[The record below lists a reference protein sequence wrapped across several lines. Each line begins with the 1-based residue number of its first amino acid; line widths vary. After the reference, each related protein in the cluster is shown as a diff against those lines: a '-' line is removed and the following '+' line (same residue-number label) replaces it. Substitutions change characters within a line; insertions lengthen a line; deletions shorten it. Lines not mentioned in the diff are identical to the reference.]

1 MGLVEIMKKQLLAGL
16 ITLAVGY
23 GYSAHAENYTAQ
35 IQNATPNVI
44 LILAEDMNPRLGAY
58 GDPNAVTPNID
69 ALAKESVLFT
79 NAFTMAGVS
88 APSRAGLITGMPQ
101 HATGL
106 QHMRT
111 ATYSHPYQA
120 VPPSWVKGYPELLR
134 RAGYFTYVDTKTDY
148 QFSKGPGDIGPFT
161 LWDAH
166 GSYGNIDDLRVPAAW
181 QNFDLKG
188 KPFFLNLNPQITH
201 ESGIFTR
208 ENAPEAF
215 KAFPALWDKLRSFYT
230 LPDIDPAKL
239 AVDPYWK
246 DTPEVRQELALFYKN
261 ISVMDQQV
269 GNIVRS
275 LKDDGLWDNT
285 VVIFAADNGDGLPRH
300 KREGY
305 DSGTHVPLIVHVPA
319 KFKPVSWKPNGQK
332 DERLVSF
339 EDLAP
344 TILGFTGTSIP
355 SYMKGINLAS
365 DNPVQRRYVF
375 SSRGRMDDIYLRSYY
390 VRDTRYQYVQN
401 FDTTPNGSDIAFR
414 NALVTTR
421 TLNDG
426 HKKGTLTLVQDEWFT
441 AKPVEELYD
450 LRADPWQLHNI
461 ADQKNAQPKL
471 AEFREKLEQWRN
483 QTNDT
488 GIIPEAQMVKDMQ
501 NSEGK
506 THVTLPPVSEIN
518 PVTGKLYIASRTEG
532 ASVGYRI
539 DNQPWQLYTGALT
552 LPPDVKTLEA
562 KAVRYGW
569 EESESVVIS
578 INQKGKLAQ

>member
-1 MGLVEIMKKQLLAGL
+1 MTKKQLLAGM
-16 ITLAVGY
+16 ISLALSY
-23 GYSAHAENYTAQ
+23 GNAAQAASYTAQ
-35 IQNATPNVI
+35 IQSETPNVI

-101 HATGL
+101 HASGL

-148 QFSKGPGDIGPFT
+148 QFSKGPGDIGPFS

-181 QNFDLKG
+181 QNVDLQG

-201 ESGIFTR
+201 ESGIFTE
-208 ENAPEAF
+208 ENAPDAF
-215 KAFPALWDKLRSFYT
+215 KAFPAMWDKLRAFYT
-230 LPDIDPAKL
+230 LPDIAPAKL
-239 AVDPYWK
+239 DVDPYWK
-246 DTPEVRQELALFYKN
+246 DTPEVRKELALFYKN

-269 GNIVRS
+269 GNIIKR
-275 LKDDGLWDNT
+275 LKDDGLWNNT
-285 VVIFAADNGDGLPRH
+285 IVIFSADNGDGLPRH

-305 DSGTHVPLIVHVPA
+305 DSGTHVPLIIHVPA
-319 KFKPVSWKPNGQK
+319 KFKPAGWKLTGQK

-344 TILGFTGTSIP
+344 TILGFTGTPIP
-355 SYMKGINLAS
+355 SYMKGVNLAS
-365 DNPVQRRYVF
+365 DTPEQRKYVF

-390 VRDTRYQYVQN
+390 VRDAHYQYVQN
-401 FDTTPNGSDIAFR
+401 FDSTPNGANIVFR
-414 NALVTTR
+414 DALVTTR
-421 TLNDG
+421 TLNES
-426 HKKGTLTLVQDEWFT
+426 HKNDTLTPEQKTWF
-441 AKPVEELYD
+441 ADKPVEELYD
-450 LRADPWQLHNI
+450 LRSDPWQLHNI
-461 ADQKNAQPKL
+461 AAQQAAQPML

-488 GIIPEAQMVKDMQ
+488 SIISEAQMVKDMQ
-501 NSEGK
+501 DAEGK
-506 THVTLPPVSEIN
+506 TRVTLPPVSEIN

-552 LPPDVKTLEA
+552 LPLNAKTVET

-569 EESESVVIS
+569 EESEPVVIS
-578 INQKGKLAQ
+578 IHQKGKTVQ

>member
-1 MGLVEIMKKQLLAGL
+1 MKKQLLASVIAL
-16 ITLAVGY
+16 SFSHAALAAD
-23 GYSAHAENYTAQ
+23 YSSQ
-35 IQNATPNVI
+35 IQSTTPNVV

-101 HATGL
+101 HANGL

-120 VPPSWVKGYPELLR
+120 VPPSGVKGYPELLR

-166 GSYGNIDDLRVPAAW
+166 GSYGNMDDLRVPAAW
-181 QNFDLKG
+181 QNFDLQG

-215 KAFPALWDKLRSFYT
+215 KSFPAMWDKLRAFYT

-239 AVDPYWK
+239 KLDPYWQ
-246 DTPEVRQELALFYKN
+246 DTPEVRKELALFYKN

-269 GNIVRS
+269 GNIIDR
-275 LKDDGLWDNT
+275 LKQDGLWDNT
-285 VVIFAADNGDGLPRH
+285 IVIFAADNGDGLPRH

-305 DSGTHVPLIVHVPA
+305 DSGTHVPLIVHVPDRY
-319 KFKPVSWKPNGQK
+319 KPEGWKQNGQK

-344 TILGFTGTSIP
+344 TILGFTRTTVP
-355 SYMKGINLAS
+355 SYMKGINLSS
-365 DNPVQRRYVF
+365 DNAPQRDYVF

-390 VRDTRYQYVQN
+390 VRDARYQYVQN
-401 FDTTPNGSDIAFR
+401 FDKTANGTNIAFR
-414 NALVTTR
+414 DALVTAQ
-421 TLNDG
+421 TLNAG
-426 HKKGTLTLVQDEWFT
+426 HKNGTLTAEQENWF
-441 AKPVEELYD
+441 APKPAEELYD
-450 LRADPWQLHNI
+450 LQSDPWQLHNI
-461 ADQKNAQPKL
+461 ADQKSSQTRL
-471 AEFREKLEQWRN
+471 AEFREKLEEWRN

-488 GIIPEAQMVKDMQ
+488 SIIPEAQMVKDLQ

-506 THVTLPPVSEIN
+506 AYVTLPPVSEIN

-532 ASVGYRI
+532 ASIGYRI

-552 LPPDVKTLEA
+552 LPDGAKTLEM

-569 EESESVVIS
+569 EESQPVVIS
-578 INQKGKLAQ
+578 INNKGKPAQ